1 MLISPAYAQTAASPA
16 GGLFGPNVLQFAP
29 LVLIFAV
36 FYFLVIRPQQAQQKK
51 LRQAIA
57 AMKRGDRV
65 VVSGILGQ
73 VAKVGEAT
81 AEIEI
86 APGVKIE
93 VQRESITSVVAS
105 GKGKDK
111 DGAAKEK

>member
-1 MLISPAYAQTAASPA
+1 MLISTAYAQTAGSPL
-16 GGLFGPNVLQFAP
+16 GGLLGPNVLQFTP

-65 VVSGILGQ
+65 VVAGILGQ
-73 VAKVGEAT
+73 VLKAGDAT
-81 AEIEI
+81 AEVEI

-93 VQRESITSVVAS
+93 VQRESITSVTTTARA
-105 GKGKDK
+105 KDA
-111 DGAAKEK
+111 AAKEK